1 MAYGIIKQLSSYTL
15 HATES
20 IVYTAPVSKS
30 VEVATFWFHNTGSA
44 VITAQMFFPFTGS
57 TATVG
62 LSGNIQ
68 RLSEGFSGSVTLEIS
83 PKVPFML
90 NSVTGSHG
98 EKITMKASNSGS
110 LNVIING
117 REEV

>member
-1 MAYGIIKQLSSYTL
+1 MAYGNIKQLSSYTL

-30 VEVATFWFHNTGSA
+30 VEVSTMWFFNSGSA
-44 VITAQMFFPFTGS
+44 NLAAQMYFPFTGS

-62 LSGNIQ
+62 LSTTLQ
-68 RLSEGFSGSVTLEIS
+68 RLNETISSSAVLEIS

-98 EKITMKASNSGS
+98 EKITMKAANSAS
-110 LNVIING
+110 INVVIYG
-117 REEV
+117 REET